1 MTKKTRRLE
10 QKTLEQIR
18 AALSD
23 RNLSKVAERTGLS
36 ADTLYRI
43 VNGEGTPTHATLVV
57 LSIYVDG
64 GTDGEV

>member
-1 MTKKTRRLE
+1 MTKKTR
-10 QKTLEQIR
+10 TLDQIR

-23 RNLSKVAERTGLS
+23 RNLSTVADRTGLS

-43 VNGEGTPTHATLVV
+43 INGEGTPLHATLVV
-57 LSIYVDG
+57 LSIYLDG